1 MNMEKYGKPLFA
13 IFVAGMII
21 SVALLS
27 YFYMGGGQEA
37 FTGDVDD
44 VTDTT
49 DDEEETTPI
58 TSNLAPD
65 FTYTAVNGGTVSLS
79 GLRGKVVVV
88 DFMATWCVPCK
99 DQIIN
104 LKQIEADYEG
114 RDVVIISLDVDNSE
128 TASQLLNFRND
139 LGATWDFA
147 LDSNDVSQHPA
158 YDASSIPTMM
168 FINREGAISS
178 RDVGV
183 MSVSELKAAID
194 SLL

>member
-1 MNMEKYGKPLFA
+1 MNVKNYGKPLFA
-13 IFVAGMII
+13 IFVAAMII
-21 SVALLS
+21 SVAWLS
-27 YFYMGGGQEA
+27 YFYIGGGQEA

-44 VTDTT
+44 ANDAPT
-49 DDEEETTPI
+49 DEEDTTPI

-79 GLRGKVVVV
+79 SLRGKVVVL

-104 LKQIEADYEG
+104 LKQIDADYG
-114 RDVVIISLDVDNSE
+114 QDVVIISLDVDNSE
-128 TASQLLNFRND
+128 TAAQLLEFRSD
-139 LGATWDFA
+139 LGASWNFA
-147 LDSNDVSQHPA
+147 LDSNEVSRLSV
-158 YDASSIPTMM
+158 YDASSIPTMV
-168 FINREGAISS
+168 FINRDGAISS

-194 SLL
+194 PLL